1 MSKRKPH
8 NRIKRLITQSKLAVR
23 DLALVMSFADELV
36 DLVKQK
42 TGKPVQIGPAV
53 AEALNR
59 TAFDWFVMLAVY
71 CIENN
76 GKQKLVM
83 LPLKLK
89 AAYRHDQ
96 LTEYLRAEH
105 QRMIDECKAVMTVVN
120 AGWAAIP
127 VPYGTEEEMERD
139 LLRLLDTDKH
149 WNHRQAERVAA

>member
-23 DLALVMSFADELV
+23 DLALVMTFADKLV

-53 AEALNR
+53 AQALNR
-59 TAFDWFVMLAVY
+59 TAFDWFVVLAVY
-71 CIENN
+71 CLESN

-83 LPLKLK
+83 QPLKLK

-96 LTEYLRAEH
+96 LSEYLRTEH

-127 VPYGTEEEMERD
+127 VPYGTDEEMEQD
-139 LLRLLDTDKH
+139 LLRLLDVDKH
-149 WNHRQAERVAA
+149 WNYRQVQEVAA